1 VVVVALAVL
10 VGCGTAAGAGS
21 APASSVEGTAP
32 ATTGSGSSLPPTTTA
47 AEAPITKVAL
57 ERTLVIGHKGPDVTR
72 LQERLNALKFDVGRP
87 DGFFGQKTQWAV
99 WAYQAL
105 IVGLRGRAVDGMVS
119 PQLWDRMQDPLGLVP
134 QRSHATPNRVEVFLP
149 AQAAVFYENNAV
161 RVVTH
166 VSSGSG
172 QEWCAQPA
180 VVKPY
185 QMATTTTLP
194 PGKRLRRQ
202 CGHSI
207 TPGGAYTIYRKEPGW
222 WDIPLG
228 RVYNPLYF
236 NRGIAIHGFEEVPR
250 TAASHGCIRIP
261 MHVSEYVYDIYSS
274 GDAVFVFDGEQEPEF
289 YGAQPPPDDTP
300 DPLDVGDDVW
310 PPVPAADRA
319 AAEKLLAERE
329 AAGEGAADKP
339 STTAGRTTSSTRP

>member
-119 PQLWDRMQDPLGLVP
+119 PQLWDRMQEPLGLVP

-207 TPGGAYTIYRKEPGW
+207 TPGGAFTIYRKEPGW